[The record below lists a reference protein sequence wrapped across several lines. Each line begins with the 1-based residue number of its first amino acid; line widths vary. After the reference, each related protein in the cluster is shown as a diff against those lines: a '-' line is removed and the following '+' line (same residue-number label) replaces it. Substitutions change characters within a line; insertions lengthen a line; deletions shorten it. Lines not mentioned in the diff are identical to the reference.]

1 MVKRLRLR
9 PLTPTTRVRFPHESP
24 KCVKGKKLNIY
35 KLIVGVD
42 DAEGPPVPIP
52 NTEVKLSSAEN
63 TWLATAREDR
73 TMPTQAGRSD
83 RRKYS
88 SIAQSV
94 EHAAVNRRVVGSS
107 PTIGAKQ
114 LVLIAARV
122 HPFPYRTR
130 KLSSHGAYD
139 TWREA
144 ARENK

>member
-1 MVKRLRLR
+1 MSPLSNTNGSLVKRLRLR

-73 TMPTQAGRSD
+73 KMPTLCIRPLGCFAIF
-83 RRKYS
+83 S

-94 EHAAVNRRVVGSS
+94 ERMTVNHDVTGSS
-107 PTIGAKQ
+107 PVVGAM
-114 LVLIAARV
+114 
-122 HPFPYRTR
+122 
-130 KLSSHGAYD
+130 
-139 TWREA
+139 RE
-144 ARENK
+144 

>member
-1 MVKRLRLR
+1 MSPLSNTNGSLVKRLRLR

-63 TWLATAREDR
+63 TWLATVWEDR
-73 TMPTQAGRSD
+73 KTPTLCIHPLGCFAIF
-83 RRKYS
+83 S

-94 EHAAVNRRVVGSS
+94 ERMTVNHDVTGSS
-107 PTIGAKQ
+107 PVRGAILQ
-114 LVLIAARV
+114 D
-122 HPFPYRTR
+122 
-130 KLSSHGAYD
+130 GAVGSLLGP
-139 TWREA
+139 
-144 ARENK
+144 